1 MLVTGCS
8 GTALNTEI
16 VEGLVVVVVVVVVG
30 IALAALTLASNLLT
44 DGDLTTA
51 VL

>member
-16 VEGLVVVVVVVVVG
+16 VEGLVVVVVVVVG
-30 IALAALTLASNLLT
+30 IALAALTLASSLLT
-44 DGDLTTA
+44 DGGLTTA

>member
-16 VEGLVVVVVVVVVG
+16 VEGLVVVVVVVVG

-44 DGDLTTA
+44 DGGLTTA